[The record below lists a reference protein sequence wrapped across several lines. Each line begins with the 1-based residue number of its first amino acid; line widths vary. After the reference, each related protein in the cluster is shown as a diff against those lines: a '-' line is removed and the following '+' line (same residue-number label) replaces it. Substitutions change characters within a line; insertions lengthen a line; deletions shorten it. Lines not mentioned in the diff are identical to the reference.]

1 MFLRR
6 RPASEL
12 SVMLTQGGL
21 KTLSSA
27 IVEGETTS
35 AVNII
40 VATQANK
47 PNGMLSPLTRGDFS
61 GMTIS
66 FRMLTRHFFSH

>member
-12 SVMLTQGGL
+12 SVMLAQGGL
-21 KTLSSA
+21 ETLSSA
-27 IVEGETTS
+27 IVKGETTS

-40 VATQANK
+40 VTAQANK
-47 PNGMLSPLTRGDFS
+47 PNGMLSLLPVA
-61 GMTIS
+61 IS
-66 FRMLTRHFFSH
+66 LA